1 MNPNDVHENEKPDAP
16 ADDDASENANERAAA
31 DTAAETPDEAAS
43 DPQQSLEEIRDKLL
57 RAVAEADNVRK
68 QAAKEIAD
76 SRKYAVSSL
85 ARDLLSVADN
95 FERAL
100 NALPQAARSQMGEAG
115 QSLLTGV
122 EMIEKELHAVLG
134 RHGVERIA
142 TERGEK
148 FDPNVHQAAAQI
160 PSEHPKDTIAEIVQ
174 LGWRIGER
182 TLRPA
187 MVAVSAGHPP
197 QPVVATEQTPPG
209 PVPAQETG
217 AESQSNEHATQNEQ
231 KEHNEDTST

>member
-1 MNPNDVHENEKPDAP
+1 MSDTPRPDADTPPPHDAANDASPSSDETNDAADIAGDAAPSDDAP
-16 ADDDASENANERAAA
+16 ALPSVEEFQSMRDAM
-31 DTAAETPDEAAS
+31 
-43 DPQQSLEEIRDKLL
+43 L

-76 SRKYAVSSL
+76 SRKYAIASF

-100 NALPQAARSQMGEAG
+100 KSLPEDVRAQLGDAG

-122 EMIEKELHAVLG
+122 EMTEKELHTVLA
-134 RHGVERIA
+134 RHGVETIA
-142 TERGEK
+142 AQKGAK

-160 PSEHPKDTIAEIVQ
+160 PSDQPKDTIAEVIQ
-174 LGWRIGER
+174 AGWRMGER

-187 MVAVSAGHPP
+187 MVAVSSGAPAAPP
-197 QPVVATEQTPPG
+197 ASDGDGQSEGGADPDEPG
-209 PVPAQETG
+209 QRI
-217 AESQSNEHATQNEQ
+217 
-231 KEHNEDTST
+231 DTTI